1 MGALIDITQCPH
13 RTAHK
18 TNKTLSI
25 SEKLDIV
32 KLNYWLCIEDDEKL
46 AAIRQIT

>member
-1 MGALIDITQCPH
+1 MGALIDITHCPH

-18 TNKTLSI
+18 TKHYLR